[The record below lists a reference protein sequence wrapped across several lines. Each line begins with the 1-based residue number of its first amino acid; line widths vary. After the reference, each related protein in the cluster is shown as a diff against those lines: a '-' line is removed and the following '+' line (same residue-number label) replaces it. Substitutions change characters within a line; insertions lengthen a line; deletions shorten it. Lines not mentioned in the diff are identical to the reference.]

1 MEKLPIIEI
10 DLGFAKKEV
19 LNENLYK
26 LFTGAVGLFLKG
38 IGIDIDKLAIPV
50 RLTGTKKEIDAL
62 KRALNNSKQ
71 YIKTANMH
79 GADSDEA
86 ASKKKELLTAVSNFE
101 EVTKIKWPV
110 K

>member
-10 DLGFAKKEV
+10 DLSFAKKKV
-19 LNENLYK
+19 LNENLYS

-38 IGIDIDKLAIPV
+38 IGVDIDKLSIPV
-50 RLTGTKKEIDAL
+50 RITGTKKEIGAF
-62 KRALNNSKQ
+62 RTALNNSKQ
-71 YIKTANMH
+71 YIETAKAH
-79 GADSDEA
+79 GKDSDEA